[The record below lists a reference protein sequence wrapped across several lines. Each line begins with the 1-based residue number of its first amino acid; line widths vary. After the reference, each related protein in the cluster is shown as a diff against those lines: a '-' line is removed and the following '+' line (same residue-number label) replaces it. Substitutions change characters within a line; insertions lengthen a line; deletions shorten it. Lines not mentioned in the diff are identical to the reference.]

1 LLTDLSREEIEV
13 LQEVLN
19 DAIEAA
25 QDILNMHIDNDQTPE
40 TLDEFMELVSDQ
52 QERITILQ
60 ELQRRIGASSAD

>member
-1 LLTDLSREEIEV
+1 MLTDLSREEIEV